1 MATLSDRPSLVL
13 IPGIQGR
20 WEYMRRAVDALSKH
34 FHVLTFSLCNARTM
48 EAYVDQVVRTLDENH
63 VRRAVVLGVS
73 FGGVVALRFAAA
85 HPERTGALVLASTP
99 GPGWHLRP
107 RHRAYSRV
115 PWIFG
120 PLFLLETPWRL
131 RTEFKATFPDARA
144 RRAFKREALRTILT
158 APISLS
164 RMASRARL
172 LSALDLGA
180 DCARISAPTLVVTG
194 ERALDH
200 VVPADGSSQYA
211 RLITDARAVTLERT
225 GHLGTIT
232 RPDAFAEIVHEFVR
246 ADTSVG
252 RGAA

>member
-1 MATLSDRPSLVL
+1 MATLSDRPPLVL

-107 RHRAYSRV
+107 RHEICVRF
-115 PWIFG
+115 PWLFG
-120 PLFLLETPWRL
+120 LPFLAWAPWRL
-131 RTEFKATFPDARA
+131 RRELAASFPN
-144 RRAFKREALRTILT
+144 
-158 APISLS
+158 
-164 RMASRARL
+164 
-172 LSALDLGA
+172 
-180 DCARISAPTLVVTG
+180 
-194 ERALDH
+194 
-200 VVPADGSSQYA
+200 
-211 RLITDARAVTLERT
+211 
-225 GHLGTIT
+225 
-232 RPDAFAEIVHEFVR
+232 
-246 ADTSVG
+246 G
-252 RGAA
+252 RGLLRFSVA

>member
-48 EAYVDQVVRTLDENH
+48 DAYIDQVVRTLDENH

-131 RTEFKATFPDARA
+131 RT
-144 RRAFKREALRTILT
+144 FKREALRTILT

-200 VVPADGSSQYA
+200 VVPADGSSQYV
-211 RLITDARAVTLERT
+211 RLITDARAVMLERT

-252 RGAA
+252 GGAA

>member
-1 MATLSDRPSLVL
+1 MRTTSAARSSWVSRSAASSHCGSRPH
-13 IPGIQGR
+13 IPSG
-20 WEYMRRAVDALSKH
+20 
-34 FHVLTFSLCNARTM
+34 
-48 EAYVDQVVRTLDENH
+48 
-63 VRRAVVLGVS
+63 
-73 FGGVVALRFAAA
+73 AA
-85 HPERTGALVLASTP
+85 
-99 GPGWHLRP
+99 
-107 RHRAYSRV
+107 
-115 PWIFG
+115 
-120 PLFLLETPWRL
+120 
-131 RTEFKATFPDARA
+131 
-144 RRAFKREALRTILT
+144 
-158 APISLS
+158 
-164 RMASRARL
+164 RARL

-211 RLITDARAVTLERT
+211 RLITDARAVMLERT